1 MADNSNSEAVA
12 QIAIESPKTKKVKGA
27 SNVVKKQ
34 RVKPTHPP
42 TSEMVNNAVKSLK
55 ERGGSSLQ
63 AIKKYLANNYKI
75 DSDKLS
81 PFIKKYLKSAV
92 TNGTLIQ
99 TKGKGASGSFKLAAA
114 TKSKTVAVEKKI
126 KKLNV
131 SSISKKKSTAV
142 SPKKV
147 IAKKTIK
154 KSIATKTVAA
164 KSPKQKSTKA
174 TKSVALKKTPK
185 PKKVAQKKTIAKKIV
200 LKKK

>member
-1 MADNSNSEAVA
+1 MADISNSEAVA
-12 QIAIESPKTKKVKGA
+12 VESPKAKKVKAA
-27 SNVVKKQ
+27 SSAIKKQ

-114 TKSKTVAVEKKI
+114 TKTKSTVDKTVEKKVKKPTTK
-126 KKLNV
+126 KKL
-131 SSISKKKSTAV
+131 TA
-142 SPKKV
+142 SPT
-147 IAKKTIK
+147 KKTITK
-154 KSIATKTVAA
+154 KPIKKTTVAAKTAAA

-174 TKSVALKKTPK
+174 TKSIAVKKTPK
-185 PKKVAQKKTIAKKIV
+185 PKKASPKKTIAKKIV